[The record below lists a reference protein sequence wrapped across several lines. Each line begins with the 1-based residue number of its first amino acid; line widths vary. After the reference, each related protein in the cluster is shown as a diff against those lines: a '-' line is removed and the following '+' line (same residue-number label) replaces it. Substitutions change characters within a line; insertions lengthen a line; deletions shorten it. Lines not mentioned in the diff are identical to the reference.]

1 MMVEPTARRRAL
13 ILAIC
18 CLSLLIVGMDA
29 TIVNVALPAIRAELH
44 SGVSGLQW
52 VIDAYTL
59 TLASLLLLS
68 GSTADRIGRRRTF
81 QIGLVS
87 FTAGSLLCSLAPT
100 LQLLIIARII
110 QAVGG
115 SMLNPVAMSIIT
127 NVFREPRE
135 RAKAIGIWGGVVG
148 ISMGLGPVLGG
159 VLIQTVGWRWI
170 FWINVPIGVAAIV
183 LAGIFVPESKAPTA
197 RRLDPLGQILVIAV
211 LGGSTYAIVE
221 SGRLGLSSVL
231 LWSIIVAAVVAL
243 AAFLAHERRRI
254 EPLLDLRFFSSAPFS
269 GATVIAICAFGGYAG
284 FLFLNSLYLQE
295 VRGFSALQAGVT
307 VLPMA
312 IMTMIWAPVS
322 GRLVA
327 AGKARLALIAAGAA
341 MAMGAVGLTAIT
353 ATTSV
358 PYLIGCYVVFA
369 IGFGLVNAPITN
381 TAVSG
386 MPLSQAGV
394 AAAVA
399 STSRQV
405 GATLGVAVIG
415 SVLAAGTVSA
425 GGGSEIADQIGG
437 ILRNGETVWWIVAG
451 CGVAVAAL
459 GVLTTGPWARATAAR
474 TARLTAPDL

>member
-1 MMVEPTARRRAL
+1 MVEPTARRKAL

-159 VLIQTVGWRWI
+159 ILIQTVGWRWI

-197 RRLDPLGQILVIAV
+197 RRLAPLGQILVIAV

-221 SGRLGLSSVL
+221 SGRLGLASVL

-254 EPLLDLRFFSSAPFS
+254 EPLLDL
-269 GATVIAICAFGGYAG
+269 
-284 FLFLNSLYLQE
+284 
-295 VRGFSALQAGVT
+295 
-307 VLPMA
+307 
-312 IMTMIWAPVS
+312 
-322 GRLVA
+322 
-327 AGKARLALIAAGAA
+327 
-341 MAMGAVGLTAIT
+341 
-353 ATTSV
+353 
-358 PYLIGCYVVFA
+358 
-369 IGFGLVNAPITN
+369 
-381 TAVSG
+381 
-386 MPLSQAGV
+386 
-394 AAAVA
+394 
-399 STSRQV
+399 
-405 GATLGVAVIG
+405 
-415 SVLAAGTVSA
+415 
-425 GGGSEIADQIGG
+425 
-437 ILRNGETVWWIVAG
+437 
-451 CGVAVAAL
+451 
-459 GVLTTGPWARATAAR
+459 
-474 TARLTAPDL
+474 

>member
-243 AAFLAHERRRI
+243 AAFSPTSEDGSNRFSTCASS
-254 EPLLDLRFFSSAPFS
+254 PALRSRARPSSQSVHSA
-269 GATVIAICAFGGYAG
+269 AM
-284 FLFLNSLYLQE
+284 
-295 VRGFSALQAGVT
+295 RGFCS
-307 VLPMA
+307 
-312 IMTMIWAPVS
+312 
-322 GRLVA
+322 
-327 AGKARLALIAAGAA
+327 
-341 MAMGAVGLTAIT
+341 
-353 ATTSV
+353 
-358 PYLIGCYVVFA
+358 
-369 IGFGLVNAPITN
+369 
-381 TAVSG
+381 
-386 MPLSQAGV
+386 
-394 AAAVA
+394 
-399 STSRQV
+399 
-405 GATLGVAVIG
+405 
-415 SVLAAGTVSA
+415 
-425 GGGSEIADQIGG
+425 
-437 ILRNGETVWWIVAG
+437 
-451 CGVAVAAL
+451 
-459 GVLTTGPWARATAAR
+459 
-474 TARLTAPDL
+474 